1 MALLLAAILLFLIAL
16 IVVVVLSD
24 YLSGR
29 TELFTHRNIFLG
41 GMIYFQLWNAIPV
54 LFDPAAER
62 YALQDPIPA
71 GQIYA
76 LWAVIFVV
84 VYLLAYKRVGFVSK
98 AVNVIRAPSTVPS
111 SATIWG
117 IIIFLVP
124 IAFLLRRVPIPYV
137 GVLASYS
144 GLALASGAAGL
155 AAWQWAPRL
164 LNPLVAILAVP
175 TFAAAVLIASIG
187 EFSRR
192 PMLSVIL
199 GFGWGMYY
207 GRLRFVSPMKALPQ
221 YVGFGLVAALLISAF
236 TMGQGEGGGR
246 GIGGF
251 RTLLNPGQAVRSLDY
266 VTETYSTAR
275 YALWLIDAN
284 YEQDR
289 EFVVPTLLTVTYT
302 FLMPVPRALWEDK
315 PWTVSTY
322 MADWSDQEGVQRG
335 RSGVTQPAGVLGN
348 SAAEGGTW
356 TVPIYAVFLALMTRF
371 FDQLTM
377 RNPSHPLVA
386 VGAATMLGQAF
397 GLSRGETPVLAF
409 SYIFGQLVAYFALLM
424 LANIVEQL
432 FGTGSMPQY
441 RFDDQL
447 DPDDW
452 DPSDW
457 DPDGWD
463 DGYNDRPELAPRAA
477 PAPA

>member
-1 MALLLAAILLFLIAL
+1 METLLAAILLFLTAL

-24 YLSGR
+24 YLTGR

-71 GQIYA
+71 GQIYT
-76 LWAVIFVV
+76 LWAVIFVS
-84 VYLLAYKRVGFVSK
+84 VYLLAYKRVGFVSS

-111 SATIWG
+111 GATIWG
-117 IIIFLVP
+117 IVFILVP
-124 IAFLLRRVPIPYV
+124 VAFLLRRVPIPYI
-137 GVLASYS
+137 GVLTSYT
-144 GLALASGAAGL
+144 GLALASAAAGL

-164 LNPLVAILAVP
+164 LNPAV
-175 TFAAAVLIASIG
+175 AVLALPTLAATVLIGSIG

-192 PMLSVIL
+192 PMLSVLL

-207 GRLRFVSPMKALPQ
+207 GRLRFVSPVRALPQ
-221 YVGFGLVAALLISAF
+221 YIGFGFLAALLISAF
-236 TMGQGEGGGR
+236 TLGQGEGGGR
-246 GIGGF
+246 GIEGF
-251 RTLLNPGQAVRSLDY
+251 KALLNPGQAVQSLDY

-289 EFVVPTLLTVTYT
+289 DFAVPTLLTVTYT
-302 FLMPVPRALWEDK
+302 FVMPVPRAIWPSK

-335 RSGVTQPAGVLGN
+335 RSGVTQPAGILGN

-356 TVPIYAVFLALMTRF
+356 TVPVYAVFLALMTRF

-386 VGAATMLGQAF
+386 IGAATMLGQAF

-409 SYIFGQLVAYFALLM
+409 SYIFGQLMAYFILLT
-424 LANIVEQL
+424 LANAIERL
-432 FGTGSMPQY
+432 FGTGSMPLSS
-441 RFDDQL
+441 L

-452 DPSDW
+452 DP
-457 DPDGWD
+457 DGWD
-463 DGYNDRPELAPRAA
+463 HDGWHDEAYDDPCDRTDPERTAV
-477 PAPA
+477 PATA